1 VAGPGTGPESDG
13 TPRTEGSELPQR
25 SRDEEAIGWGDERGM
40 DDDVD
45 ADLAR
50 LLADRP
56 PHHDRD

>member
-1 VAGPGTGPESDG
+1 VAA
-13 TPRTEGSELPQR
+13 TERSASEAAGDEEPLR
-25 SRDEEAIGWGDERGM
+25 SRDEESIGWGDERS
-40 DDDVD
+40 DPSDD

>member
-1 VAGPGTGPESDG
+1 VAGPERSDH
-13 TPRTEGSELPQR
+13 TEAVEPVR
-25 SRDEEAIGWGDERGM
+25 SRDEESIGWGDERNEPSE
-40 DDDVD
+40 D

>member
-1 VAGPGTGPESDG
+1 MAEPERSAPD
-13 TPRTEGSELPQR
+13 RADAAESLR
-25 SRDEEAIGWGDERGM
+25 SRDEESIGWGDERS
-40 DDDVD
+40 DPSDD